1 MSMPLSTVGPLRAG
15 LLVVLGLM
23 FAAATHA
30 QQSREHSGEDLLRL
44 KNGREF
50 RGRLVEENEKS
61 VTFVFRG
68 SEIVLP
74 KRLVKT
80 IERGERRK
88 IAKKAEVA
96 KKKVLSAGD
105 RVEERDDY
113 YFVYYRGR
121 RVGWREV
128 RINRTDSE
136 GQRSGYSFNAHTVFL
151 KRDGKEELDLRVTES
166 IDRDLR
172 PKNVNVLERSEE
184 FNDIRSAIVDR
195 GHLKLRH
202 GAGANRKENEV
213 LFAAET
219 ELLMPLLR
227 RLADAS
233 HFPEKGK
240 EFKVFDS
247 VTERFMRVQT
257 QREVRK
263 EWVGGK
269 HQFVTVWKL
278 TAGDRDW
285 EIWFDGLGSI
295 VREELGG
302 PHMIAVRADRESV
315 LAFAKGEKDFG
326 DPQLSLEY
334 EDVPLGFRL
343 VRPNLTWAYELPTPG
358 AGVSIT
364 LTNPTL
370 QASADFFAL
379 DQVGRE
385 IEPETFLLDLLERL
399 KRKLDDPKLLYQKPD
414 AVGGRRGIRFEMRGR
429 RRDVDLRT
437 IGAVCTNAGRAYAV
451 LLAAPEFRFREAQPQ
466 LERVLS
472 SFEVLGRTDAVP
484 SPKPDVD

>member
-1 MSMPLSTVGPLRAG
+1 MSLISQCVRITGILAIAG
-15 LLVVLGLM
+15 VLL
-23 FAAATHA
+23 AATIHA
-30 QQSREHSGEDLLRL
+30 QEGREHSGEDLLRL

-50 RGRLVEENEKS
+50 RGRLVEENAKS

-80 IERGERRK
+80 IERAERRVV
-88 IAKKAEVA
+88 AKKAAVA
-96 KKKVLSAGD
+96 KEKILTAGD
-105 RVEERDDY
+105 RLEERDDY

-128 RINRTDSE
+128 RVAKTASE
-136 GQRSGYSFNAHTVFL
+136 GHRSGYKFDARTVFL
-151 KRDGKEELDLRVTES
+151 KRDGGEELDLRVTES

-172 PKNVNVLERSEE
+172 PRQASVLERSED
-184 FNDIRSAIVDR
+184 FNDIRSAQVDR
-195 GHLKLRH
+195 GHLKIKH
-202 GAGANRKENEV
+202 GAGADLVENEV

-227 RLADAS
+227 RLADSS

-240 EFKVFDS
+240 EFKVYDS
-247 VTERFMRVQT
+247 VAEQFLRVHAR
-257 QREVRK
+257 REIRK
-263 EWVGGK
+263 EWVASK

-278 TAGDRDW
+278 RAGDRDW
-285 EIWFDGLGSI
+285 EIWFDGHGSI

-302 PHMIAVRADRESV
+302 PHMIAVRADQKSV

-343 VRPNLTWAYELPTPG
+343 VRPNLTWSYELPEKG
-358 AGVSIT
+358 EGVAISM
-364 LTNPTL
+364 LNPTL
-370 QASADFFAL
+370 QASADIFAL

-385 IEPETFLLDLLERL
+385 VEPETFLLDLLERL
-399 KRKLDDPKLLYQKPD
+399 NRKLDDAKLLYQKPE
-414 AVGGRRGIRFEMRGR
+414 AIGGRRGIRFEMKGR
-429 RRDVDLRT
+429 RRDVEIRT
-437 IGAVCTNAGRAYAV
+437 IGAVCTNAGRAYAI
-451 LLAAPEFRFREAQPQ
+451 LLAAPEFRFRDAAGQ
-466 LERVLS
+466 LERVLA
-472 SFEVLGRTDAVP
+472 SFEVLGRVDAAP
-484 SPKPDVD
+484 GPEAAAHQ